1 MWIALL
7 GIALGFGLLRIIPGA
22 KLVNLV
28 VSWVAIVLLLGLSL
42 TAVGFPQVS
51 VFVNSFPNVYA
62 LTVGFLGGSVLSSLL
77 G

>member
-1 MWIALL
+1 MLKM
-7 GIALGFGLLRIIPGA
+7 IPGVNMA
-22 KLVNLV
+22 NLV
-28 VSWVAIVLLLGLSL
+28 VSWIAVVLLLGLSL